1 MNLKSCYRSSLL
13 FCCFRCQKAKK
24 GAKSPSCAPSL
35 CSCWSVSRVSTAY
48 CYRCRSCWLPAVAA
62 AWKLAWA
69 LPAMEK
75 RRQERREERRERRG
89 EERQKESGSCWL
101 LQLLAGVL
109 ASFYWRIEA
118 KKKRKEKRGEG
129 CHGWPTHCLAGV
141 RLMLLAGLLCAAAG
155 GPLLSM
161 PVNAVRCCLW
171 AAAVHAGHC
180 CPLLLVVAALA
191 GANGEERVG
200 GWRLQGEGREKNNF
214 RSWFLVYWNQEE
226 KGILSQP
233 LI

>member
-1 MNLKSCYRSSLL
+1 MCTIFVQLLVGFSRVYCLLLQVSELLVTCSC
-13 FCCFRCQKAKK
+13 CCLEARLSVASNGEKKAGKK
-24 GAKSPSCAPSL
+24 GREKRKKRRGETERERL
-35 CSCWSVSRVSTAY
+35 
-48 CYRCRSCWLPAVAA
+48 LLVAA
-62 AWKLAWA
+62 A
-69 LPAMEK
+69 
-75 RRQERREERRERRG
+75 
-89 EERQKESGSCWL
+89 SCWL

-214 RSWFLVYWNQEE
+214 RS
-226 KGILSQP
+226 
-233 LI
+233 